1 MGFAIA
7 GLASSCGRPFY
18 GETAVGEARIIAA
31 DKARQVAPK
40 IPPLTS
46 AMSPSVPGGT
56 APSASADAG
65 GFFPGHGELINSK
78 AASRPVQ
85 VISAR
90 GGITLNFIDA
100 DVRDVVRTVLGGT
113 LNLNYAIDAKVKGT
127 ITLQTSSPIGRSAV
141 LPTLE
146 SVLRLNGIGLVRVD
160 GIYHVLPIAA
170 ASRGMVAPRLG
181 HIPTMSGEAFGV
193 RIVPLKHVSAAEMSK
208 ILEPLVSKG
217 AILRI
222 DADRNLIIFGGTGRE
237 RQTVM
242 EIVEI
247 FDVDWLSGMS
257 FALYPLKFASPKEV
271 VADLKKVF
279 GSLVEGPLGGL
290 IRFYPVSRS
299 NSLLV
304 VTSNA
309 EYLEKAEVWIERLD
323 IGEDLGERRLFVY
336 RVENSRAV
344 DIADILGK
352 LFLSGVATSQ
362 STSGT
367 ASSISSSRISS
378 GRQASS
384 LPTSQ
389 TATPQART
397 AGPPLNALQV
407 SPVRPSRAA
416 PSRTAEVPAT
426 ATQVARA
433 APIGVAAISEDARVR
448 IVADEANNTLVILAT
463 RRQYRMISGALR
475 QLDIVPLQVLIEAT
489 IAEVTLKDELKFG
502 IQWFLKSNTGK
513 HLITLS
519 EAADGAVASTF
530 PGFSYL
536 LSGGR
541 AQAVLNALRSVT
553 DVNVVSS
560 PQLMVLN
567 NHTAELLVGDQVPV
581 ATQSSVSSTD
591 PDAPTVNTIQFR
603 DTGIVL
609 TVTPRVNASG
619 LVTMDIS
626 QEVSTVVKTTTSGID
641 SPTIQQRRI
650 KTSVVVQSGETVA
663 LGGLI
668 KTEKNLTGSGIP
680 FLSSIPILGNLFKT
694 ETTEDNRTELL
705 VLITPR
711 VVRNQAE
718 ARAVTD
724 ELRRMLSAPAA
735 LERRSRGYRSQ

>member
-7 GLASSCGRPFY
+7 GLAMSCDRPFF
-18 GETAVGEARIIAA
+18 GEGTVSEARIIAA
-31 DKARQVAPK
+31 DKANQVAPK
-40 IPPLTS
+40 IPPTTS
-46 AMSPSVPGGT
+46 SMSPSVLGA
-56 APSASADAG
+56 APSPASADGG
-65 GFFPGHGELINSK
+65 GFFPGDGELIDSK

-85 VISAR
+85 VALVR
-90 GGITLNFIDA
+90 GGITLNFVDA

-127 ITLQTSSPIGRSAV
+127 VTLQTSSPINRSAV

-146 SVLRLNGIGLVRVD
+146 SVLRLSGIGLVHVD
-160 GIYHVLPIAA
+160 GVYHVLPIAA
-170 ASRGMVAPRLG
+170 AARGMVAPRLG
-181 HIPTMSGEAFGV
+181 QIPAMSGEAFGL
-193 RIVPLKHVSAAEMSK
+193 RIVPLKHVSAADMSK
-208 ILEPLVSKG
+208 LLEPLVSKG
-217 AILRI
+217 AILHI
-222 DADRNLIIFGGTGRE
+222 DADRNLIIFGGTSRE
-237 RQTVM
+237 LRTLM

-257 FALYPLKFASPKEV
+257 FALYPLKFANPK
-271 VADLKKVF
+271 DLIGDLEKVF
-279 GSLVEGPLGGL
+279 GGQAGGPLAGVV
-290 IRFYPVSRS
+290 RFYPVSRS

-309 EYLEKAEVWIERLD
+309 EYLEKAEAWIERLD
-323 IGEDLGERRLFVY
+323 IGDDSGERRLFVY

-352 LFLSGVATSQ
+352 IFSSGVETSR
-362 STSGT
+362 S
-367 ASSISSSRISS
+367 ASLLAPGLSSSQISSR
-378 GRQASS
+378 RQTSS

-433 APIGVAAISEDARVR
+433 VPEGLAAISEDAKVR

-463 RRQYRMISGALR
+463 PRQYRMISAALR
-475 QLDIVPLQVLIEAT
+475 QLDTVPLQVLIEAT
-489 IAEVTLKDELKFG
+489 IAEVTLKDELNFG
-502 IQWFLKSNTGK
+502 IQWFFKTRAGK
-513 HLITLS
+513 HSITLS
-519 EAADGAVASTF
+519 EAAAGTVASTF

-541 AQAVLNALRSVT
+541 AQTVLNALRSVT

-560 PQLMVLN
+560 PQIMVLN
-567 NHTAELLVGDQVPV
+567 NHTAELQVGDQVPI
-581 ATQSSVSSTD
+581 ATQSSVSATD
-591 PDAPTVNTIQFR
+591 PDAPIVNTIQFR
-603 DTGIVL
+603 DTGVVL
-609 TVTPRVNASG
+609 KVTPRVNASG
-619 LVTMDIS
+619 LVNMDIS
-626 QEVSTVVKTTTSGID
+626 QEVSDVIKTTTSGID

-650 KTSVVVQSGETVA
+650 TTSVVVQSGETVA

-668 KTEKNLTGSGIP
+668 KTEKNLTGSGVPI
-680 FLSSIPILGNLFKT
+680 LSSIPILGNLFK
-694 ETTEDNRTELL
+694 EKTTTDKRTELL

-724 ELRRMLSAPAA
+724 ELRRLLSAPAA
-735 LERRSRGYRSQ
+735 LEKRSRSDRPQ